1 MRRIEPMA
9 ARVPYM
15 TCDGNHEI
23 EEGTYAHYR

>member
-1 MRRIEPMA
+1 MA